1 MKTRFL
7 SFLMLLLAAV
17 MPASAYDFMVNG
29 LCYNYNE
36 DGTSVTVTRERTSI
50 PSYSNLNG
58 DLVIPS
64 SVTYNDTT
72 YSVTA
77 IDTRAFYN
85 CSSMTSVTIGDSIT
99 SIGELAFIGC
109 TGLTKVEVNDIAAWC
124 NIDFGDNYANPIYY
138 SKNLYLNGTKV
149 TNLSIPNTVTTIKS
163 YAFFRCMSL
172 TSVTIPNSVNEIGYR
187 AFMGC
192 EGLTSATIGSSKIGP
207 YAFENCW
214 LTSVTIGDSV
224 DEIDVFAFSSCT
236 ELTRVNISDLASW
249 CNIDFGNVPANPLS
263 YAKNLY
269 LNGTIITKLS
279 IPSTVTNIKNYTF
292 YNWTSLEEVTIP
304 NSVTSIGES
313 SFYECSSLTS
323 VTIPNSVE
331 LIGKCAFKNCTKL
344 TSIIIPNSVTTIMD
358 EAFNN
363 CIRLSSVLIPNS
375 VTSIGYFAFYGCSRL
390 LTAVSKINNP
400 QSVNYTSNYIF
411 RVPGNSTLYVP
422 KGTLDSYQLEQYNG
436 NVNPWLMF
444 GNVCEVVDGD
454 VNLDG
459 AVTSADVTVVYN
471 HLLNGDNTY
480 IATSDIDSDGT
491 ITAADITAIYN
502 MLLGQ

>member
-1 MKTRFL
+1 MKTRL
-7 SFLMLLLAAV
+7 ICLLLLVVSAA
-17 MPASAYDFMVNG
+17 MPSSAYDFMVNG
-29 LCYNYNE
+29 LCYNKNSN
-36 DGTSVTVTRERTSI
+36 GKSLTVTSGG
-50 PSYSNLNG
+50 SYSGNIE
-58 DLVIPS
+58 IPS

-72 YSVTA
+72 YSVTE
-77 IDTRAFYN
+77 IGTRAFYN
-85 CSSMTSVTIGDSIT
+85 CSSMTSVTIGDSVT
-99 SIGELAFIGC
+99 SIGEWAFRGC

-124 NIDFGDNYANPIYY
+124 NIDFGDIYANPIYY

-149 TNLSIPNTVTTIKS
+149 TDLSIPNTVTTIKS

-172 TSVTIPNSVNEIGYR
+172 TSVTIPSSVNEIGYR

-207 YAFENCW
+207 YAFEDCY

-224 DEIDVFAFSSCT
+224 DEIDSFAFSSCT

-249 CNIDFGNVPANPLS
+249 CNIDFGSETANPLS

-269 LNGTIITKLS
+269 LNGTKITKLS
-279 IPSTVTNIKNYTF
+279 IPSSVTNIKNYTF

-323 VTIPNSVE
+323 VTIPNTVE
-331 LIGKCAFKNCTKL
+331 FIGKCAFKNCTKL
-344 TSIIIPNSVTTIMD
+344 TSIIIPNSVTIIMD

-390 LTAVSKINNP
+390 LTAVSKITNP
-400 QSVNYTSNYIF
+400 QSINYTSNYIF

-422 KGTLDSYQLEQYNG
+422 KGTVESYQLEQYNG
-436 NVNPWLMF
+436 NVNPWLGF
-444 GNVCEVVDGD
+444 GNVCELVEGD
-454 VNLDG
+454 VDLDG
-459 AVTSADVTVVYN
+459 VVTSADVTALFN
-471 HLLNGDNTY
+471 HLLNGDNNY
-480 IATSDIDSDGT
+480 IATSDIDGDGT
-491 ITAADITAIYN
+491 ITVADITVIYN
-502 MLLGQ
+502 MLLGL